1 MTRSG
6 PVNSPREAAVPFR
19 SVPAE
24 RALATASTEIERL
37 GLTAR
42 TEVLGPAESP
52 TMRVTLFQG
61 GARVAVGAGKGAGPQ
76 GAASAHFEAL
86 ERHLMS
92 ARDNRRWTADATRL
106 LPASIVA
113 GQSALDSDLVV
124 QRWATEFPDSV
135 AACASYGGVRYPT
148 FLTDPRYYRWP
159 VAGDD
164 VRPYRSLL
172 RYSSSLGTA
181 AGVDVAEAVY
191 HGLCELIEH
200 DGLGQALLRWYVAG
214 VPDVDLVPAGDLP
227 DQLRALHAQAVRAAG
242 APVHLLDVTTD
253 LDVPVYLAVSPAAG
267 GEPTRLG
274 AGASLWAT
282 DAASRALGELIQVC
296 ALSSPAP
303 GSPAVQRLAAWPALR
318 RCALMPLDGLL
329 SGPVRAV
336 PLRAD
341 VADDGSPGWGLE
353 HVRRALA
360 RRGVDHHVCEVTA
373 VGSPIVV
380 ATTIAPGLERFS
392 LVRHGVPVVPTGR
405 GWHLWPSPDRAIIT

>member
-1 MTRSG
+1 M
-6 PVNSPREAAVPFR
+6 PFR

-24 RALATASTEIERL
+24 YALATASTEIKRL

-42 TEVLGPAESP
+42 AVALGPAASP
-52 TMRVTLFQG
+52 TMRVTLFRD
-61 GARVAVGAGKGAGPQ
+61 GALVAVGVGKGAGPQ
-76 GAASAHFEAL
+76 GAASAYFEAL

-92 ARDNRRWTADATRL
+92 ARDNRRWNADATRL
-106 LPASIVA
+106 LPANVVA
-113 GQSALDSDLVV
+113 GQSALDADLVV
-124 QRWATEFPDSV
+124 QRWAAEFPDSV
-135 AACASYGGVRYPT
+135 AACAPYGEVRYPT
-148 FLTDPRYYRWP
+148 FLADPRYYRWP

-181 AGVDVAEAVY
+181 AGVDLEEAVY

-214 VPDVDLVPAGDLP
+214 VADVDLVPVGDLP
-227 DQLRALHAQAVRAAG
+227 DGLRSLHAEAVRAAG

-253 LDVPVYLAVSPAAG
+253 LDVPVYLAASPTAA

-282 DAASRALGELIQVC
+282 DAAARALSELIQVS
-296 ALSSPAP
+296 ALSSPAA
-303 GSPAVQRLAAWPALR
+303 GSPAVQRLAAWPALQ
-318 RCALMPLDGLL
+318 RCALMPLDKLL

-341 VADDGSPGWGLE
+341 VAGDGSPGWGLE
-353 HVRRALA
+353 HIRRALV
-360 RRGVDHHVCEVTA
+360 RHGIGYHVCEVA
-373 VGSPIVV
+373 PVDSPIAV

-392 LVRHGVPVVPTGR
+392 LVRHGMPVVPTGR
-405 GWHLWPSPDRAIIT
+405 GWHLWPSPDLATIS

>member
-1 MTRSG
+1 MS
-6 PVNSPREAAVPFR
+6 FR

-24 RALATASTEIERL
+24 CALATASAEIARL

-42 TEVLGPAESP
+42 AAVLGPAASP
-52 TMRVTLFQG
+52 IMRVTLFRD
-61 GARVAVGAGKGAGPQ
+61 GAQVAVGVGKGAGPQ
-76 GAASAHFEAL
+76 GEASAYFEAL
-86 ERHLMS
+86 ERYLMS

-106 LPASIVA
+106 VPASVVA
-113 GQSALDSDLVV
+113 GQSALEPDLAV
-124 QRWATEFPDSV
+124 QRWAAEFPDSV

-181 AGVDVAEAVY
+181 AGVDLAEAVY

-214 VPDVDLVPAGDLP
+214 VPDVDLVPVGELP
-227 DQLRALHAQAVRAAG
+227 DGLRSLHADAVRAAG
-242 APVHLLDVTTD
+242 APVHLLDITTD
-253 LDVPVYLAVSPAAG
+253 LDVPVYVAVSPAASG
-267 GEPTRLG
+267 GPTRLG
-274 AGASLWAT
+274 AGASLWAS

-296 ALSSPAP
+296 ALSASTAD
-303 GSPAVQRLAAWPALR
+303 SPAVQRLAAWPALQ
-318 RCALMPLDGLL
+318 RCALMPLDELL
-329 SGPVRAV
+329 SGPVRAA

-341 VADDGSPGWGLE
+341 MPGDGSPGWGLE
-353 HVRRALA
+353 RVGRALA
-360 RRGVDHHVCEVTA
+360 WHGIGYHVCEVA
-373 VGSPIVV
+373 PVGSPIAV

-392 LVRHGVPVVPTGR
+392 LVRHGVPVIPTGR
-405 GWHLWPSPDRAIIT
+405 GWHLWPSPDRATGTRPDPVRTR